1 MVAYLAG
8 RDERSWPD
16 AERFDPD
23 RFEDPT
29 DHQRGL
35 ARQAWVPFGR
45 GPHMWF
51 GFALAQMELSIVL
64 SQLVQAL
71 DITIVARTMPRPVGT
86 WSIARP
92 AASSCGDD
100 VRFGAVDGRSNRWLN
115 RCGTGRQPAEP
126 RVAGGVSGAGYRPS
140 GRGDEVPAHVHAGP
154 CVAGDGAAAGPH
166 YNSTGGAVVGPSTEV
181 WLDFTVRP
189 DGTAL
194 AVALVPFVVP
204 PGARSIVIHAMARM
218 PNGMAGARLACLP
231 LQL

>member
-1 MVAYLAG
+1 MGTAVDVQRRWDRQAQPADVVAYLAG

-64 SQLVQAL
+64 SRLVQAL

-140 GRGDEVPAHVHAGP
+140 GRGDEVPARTSMPDLVSPATERPQDRTTTPRVVRSLDRPLRSGWTSQSGP
-154 CVAGDGAAAGPH
+154 TGPRWQ
-166 YNSTGGAVVGPSTEV
+166 SRWFPSSSRP
-181 WLDFTVRP
+181 VR
-189 DGTAL
+189 
-194 AVALVPFVVP
+194 
-204 PGARSIVIHAMARM
+204 ARS
-218 PNGMAGARLACLP
+218 
-231 LQL
+231 